1 MHAAVLTRG
10 RDLDI
15 FLEEQPMTPV
25 ARAVLLKF
33 AVEFRLSAAETRV
46 LALAAVGMDTK
57 NIAFELG
64 CGRATIDTYW
74 KRTFKKT
81 RTGSQRSVMAAL
93 FRYSV
98 KVLNVTDD
106 MRDDAAPEPS
116 AEESRAAC
124 P

>member
-1 MHAAVLTRG
+1 MHAAVSTRG
-10 RDLDI
+10 RELDI

-93 FRYSV
+93 FLFSV
-98 KVLNVTDD
+98 KVLNEAEG
-106 MRDDAAPEPS
+106 MRSDSAPEPR
-116 AEESRAAC
+116 EESRSAC